1 MQHTKVNAPA
11 KAFGRELSDCEP
23 LLEEVVGSLVAVKQ
37 HHRDRC
43 HSAEMDHG
51 PQHRLVVDSLVLPA
65 VAIACLGN
73 P

>member
-1 MQHTKVNAPA
+1 
-11 KAFGRELSDCEP
+11 
-23 LLEEVVGSLVAVKQ
+23 LVAVKQ